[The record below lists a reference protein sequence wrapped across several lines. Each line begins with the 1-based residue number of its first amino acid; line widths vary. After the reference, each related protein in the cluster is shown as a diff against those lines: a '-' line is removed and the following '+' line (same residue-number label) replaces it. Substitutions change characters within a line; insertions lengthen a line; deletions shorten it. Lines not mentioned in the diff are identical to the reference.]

1 MLRRILRERRAMD
14 ATALL
19 NENARLK
26 AENARFLDHELA
38 HRTRIAALEREI
50 SRLRGDITRLCK
62 EAGRRSCAYIREV

>member
-1 MLRRILRERRAMD
+1 MLRRLLRERRAMD

-38 HRTRIAALEREI
+38 HRTRIAALERALADT
-50 SRLRGDITRLCK
+50 RAQLRAEDRVRDR
-62 EAGRRSCAYIREV
+62 AGRFS

>member
-38 HRTRIAALEREI
+38 HRTRIAALERELTEA
-50 SRLRGDITRLCK
+50 RAQLRAEDRVRDR
-62 EAGRRSCAYIREV
+62 AGRFA